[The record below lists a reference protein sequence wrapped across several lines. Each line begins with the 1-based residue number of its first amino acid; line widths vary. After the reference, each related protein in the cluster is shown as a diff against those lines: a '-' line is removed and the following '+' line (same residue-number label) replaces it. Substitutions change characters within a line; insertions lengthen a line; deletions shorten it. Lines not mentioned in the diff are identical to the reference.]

1 MKSIRKQ
8 NLKAT
13 DKFARITIVDTL
25 QPGKEI
31 EVTDEYMIGDKT
43 WGEIKDKASDPDNQ
57 DKQWFRELSSEDQRL
72 VNLVVEKKASM
83 ADEKLKK

>member
-8 NLKAT
+8 NLQAT

-31 EVTDEYMIGDKT
+31 EVTDEFIIGDKT
-43 WGEIKDKASDPDNQ
+43 WGEIKDKA
-57 DKQWFRELSSEDQRL
+57 
-72 VNLVVEKKASM
+72 
-83 ADEKLKK
+83 